1 MAKYTPTP
9 DTDYIKYTSRIW
21 CDAADGIAIEAGQ
34 VYDRDQSKFQHTINA
49 EVKQALAGINGQIG
63 TALTGVY
70 KYKGSKTDL
79 AEVQALTNVKIGD
92 VWNVVNE
99 FTLGGKKYPA
109 GTNVAALADKAE
121 ADANNWD
128 ALGGTVDLKPLKD
141 KLTELEQK
149 DTAIDAYTI
158 NKKAIKTNPVL
169 SADDIAVNGFAL
181 SDKVNDQLMPA
192 EGDTTKVVFG
202 KVYKAIQDNEAVTAT
217 AFNKIKTVLGVA
229 DTNFAMPDMSGTNY
243 LKTATVFLDALKSLD
258 TTLKKANDKIAELE
272 TKLATA
278 NSKISAI
285 ETSLTNEVTA
295 ADIDTAMGA

>member
-9 DTDYIKYTSRIW
+9 GTDYIKYTSRIW

-49 EVKQALAGINGQIG
+49 EVKQALDGINGQIG

-79 AEVQALTNVKIGD
+79 SEVQALTNVKIGD

-109 GTNVAALADKAE
+109 GTNVAAIADKTE
-121 ADANNWD
+121 ADPNNWD
-128 ALGGTVDLKPLKD
+128 ALGGTVDLKPLND
-141 KLTELEQK
+141 KLAALEAK
-149 DTAIDAYTI
+149 DTTIEAYTI

-169 SADDIAVNGFAL
+169 SADDIAVNDFAL

-192 EGDTTKVVFG
+192 EGDSTKVVFG
-202 KVYKAIQDNEAVTAT
+202 KVYKVIQDNEAVTAG
-217 AFNKIKTVLGVA
+217 AFNKIKTVLGTT

-243 LKTATVFLDALKSLD
+243 LKAAKVFLDAIKTLD
-258 TTLKKANDKIAELE
+258 TQLKAANDKIATLE
-272 TKLATA
+272 TKLTEFTG
-278 NSKISAI
+278 KVTAI

-295 ADIDTAMGA
+295 GDIDAAMKA